1 MPAKRTITL
10 LLLASLAVGQMLWA
24 AEPPADCGERRKEL
38 GERLTEARLQGD
50 KVRLSTLEEHLQM
63 LNKDCRGLVPLQSN
77 QADVERASQLTSE
90 REARLREALGAGDRQ
105 VIDLPAQGTAG
116 PGPPRAR
123 SGQTLRS
130 A

>member
-10 LLLASLAVGQMLWA
+10 PLLASLAVGQMLWA
-24 AEPPADCGERRKEL
+24 AEPPADCGERRKAL
-38 GERLTEARLQGD
+38 GEQLTEARLQGD
-50 KVRLSTLEEHLQM
+50 KVRLSTLEERLQT

-105 VIDLPAQGTAG
+105 VIDLRREQLDQAR
-116 PGPPRAR
+116 RA
-123 SGQTLRS
+123 LE
-130 A
+130 AAKH

>member
-24 AEPPADCGERRKEL
+24 AEPPVDCGERRKEL

-105 VIDLPAQGTAG
+105 VIDLRREQLDQAR
-116 PGPPRAR
+116 RA
-123 SGQTLRS
+123 LE
-130 A
+130 AAKH

>member
-10 LLLASLAVGQMLWA
+10 LLLASLAVGQMPWA

-105 VIDLPAQGTAG
+105 VIDLRREQLDQAR
-116 PGPPRAR
+116 RA
-123 SGQTLRS
+123 LE
-130 A
+130 AAKH

>member
-1 MPAKRTITL
+1 MPAKRTTTL

-24 AEPPADCGERRKEL
+24 AEPPADCGERRKAL

-105 VIDLPAQGTAG
+105 VIDLRREQLDQAR
-116 PGPPRAR
+116 RA
-123 SGQTLRS
+123 LE
-130 A
+130 AAKH